1 MWYFSLFFVTFWGT
15 KLKPFSGKANQS
27 LQNGFIL
34 NFARGSTLEIGF
46 EATLKSKTNVLS
58 VWKWL
63 FNFFCTF
70 FSEQVENV
78 FGGSKGKHTRLCK
91 SEVGHRK
98 HFRKWF
104 WNYFEVKSIC
114 TTEPLKKATFRFL
127 HFLEPWSWNRLN
139 ECESKAK
146 FSKVF
151 ESKVGHGKHFRKWFR
166 SNW

>member
-1 MWYFSLFFVTFWGT
+1 MILFTFFVNFWGT

-34 NFARGSTLEIGF
+34 KFARESILEIGF

-58 VWKWL
+58 VWKWI
-63 FNFFCTF
+63 FYFFCTF

-78 FGGSKGKHTRLCK
+78 CGESKAKHIKLCK

-104 WNYFEVKSIC
+104 WNYLEVKS
-114 TTEPLKKATFRFL
+114 KMYYWTFEKGIFSFL
-127 HFLEPWSWNRLN
+127 HIFEPWSWNRLLWKQG
-139 ECESKAK
+139 KAFK
-146 FSKVF
+146 SLWIQ
-151 ESKVGHGKHFRKWFR
+151 SW
-166 SNW
+166 SW